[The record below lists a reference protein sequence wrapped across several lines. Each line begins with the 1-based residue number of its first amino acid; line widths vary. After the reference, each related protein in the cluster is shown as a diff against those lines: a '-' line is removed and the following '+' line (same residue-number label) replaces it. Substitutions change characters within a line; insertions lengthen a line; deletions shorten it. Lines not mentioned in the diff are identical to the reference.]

1 MLTLLILCYK
11 QPRNDIVVYLE
22 PLIED
27 LKTLRNEGIEVFDVY
42 YREKFTMSAIQIW
55 NINDFSI
62 YGNLSGDVIKK
73 TTLLSN
79 L

>member
-1 MLTLLILCYK
+1 MCYK

-42 YREKFTMSAIQIW
+42 YREKFTMSAIQI
-55 NINDFSI
+55 
-62 YGNLSGDVIKK
+62 
-73 TTLLSN
+73 
-79 L
+79 